1 MDKNCS
7 LWVEKYRPESVK
19 NVVMPTAFRNYFER
33 IVKTGEVPN
42 LLLYS
47 STPGTGKTTIAKAIV
62 HDLNANCLY
71 VNASAEGGIDTL
83 RNTIKD
89 FAQTKSWDKRL
100 KIVILDEF
108 DGTTPQFQAALRAF
122 IEEFSSACRFILTA
136 NYISKVIPALQEGR
150 TAVWDFNMAKAEYRT
165 ELNELIFRRIGGI
178 LKKENVEFD
187 IDVLKQLIEAH
198 SPSMRKLLAILQ
210 KYYEAY
216 GKIDSGIINFRDMG
230 NELTELLTAHK
241 YTEARKFCVSNGYTP
256 QDIYKN
262 LFENFIPS
270 IKNGA
275 NRAQAIITLADYEYK
290 TQLSSQPELQV
301 AACFVEMMGLVNV

>member
-7 LWVEKYRPESVK
+7 LWVEKYRPDSVK
-19 NVVMPTAFRNYFER
+19 TMVMPKAFHNYFGKIIE
-33 IVKTGEVPN
+33 TGNVPN

-47 STPGTGKTTIAKAIV
+47 SIPGTGKTTIAKAIV

-83 RNTIKD
+83 RTNIKD
-89 FAQTKSWDKRL
+89 FAQTKSFDKRL

-122 IEEFSSACRFILTA
+122 IEEYSKACRFILTA

-150 TAVWDFNMAKAEYRT
+150 TAVWDFNMSKEEYRT
-165 ELNELIFRRIGGI
+165 ELNEAMFKRLGGI
-178 LKKENVEFD
+178 LTKENVEFD
-187 IDVLKQLIEAH
+187 HGVLKQLIEAY
-198 SPSMRKLLAILQ
+198 SPSMRKLLALLQ

-216 GKIDSGIINFRDMG
+216 GKIDSGIINFRSIG
-230 NELTELLTAHK
+230 NELCSLLVAHK
-241 YTEARKFCVSNGYTP
+241 YTEARQYCTANGYSP

-262 LFENFIPS
+262 LFENLVPNIEN
-270 IKNGA
+270 KA
-275 NRAQAIITLADYEYK
+275 NRAQAIITLADYDYR
-290 TQLSSQPELQV
+290 TAMSSQPDLQV
-301 AACFVEMMGLVNV
+301 AACFVELMGLL